1 MINQDNFRQ
10 VKEPINS
17 DLYAVQDKEYKWGVV
32 DEDENVIVPFGK
44 YAWIDGFQNGLAKVI
59 SHKDTSSPNH
69 ICSLNIETG
78 HVDET
83 KIAAQGIINEKGE
96 EVLPLEYGLWKFYGK
111 DFPTIKTFKDGVEH
125 TQYYEQLNPDYEP
138 YVDDDDDYDYQDYSD
153 SYNDYQD
160 DTDWRE
166 ETWYAMTDGQ
176 YGDMP
181 EGFDG
186 DFDFLGF

>member
-1 MINQDNFRQ
+1 MMNQDNFRQ

-59 SHKDTSSPNH
+59 SHKDTSSTNH
-69 ICSLNIETG
+69 ICSLDIETG
-78 HVDET
+78 EVDET

-96 EVLPLEYGLWKFYGK
+96 EVLPLEYRVWKFYGK

-125 TQYYEQLNPDYEP
+125 TQYYEQLNPDYKSDI
-138 YVDDDDDYDYQDYSD
+138 DDDDDYDYQNYSD

-160 DTDWRE
+160 DTDWCE